1 MADRITV
8 DEALAKLGG
17 FGLFQWL
24 IYLGAS
30 IAEMAVTYQIFLLT
44 FIAAEPKWVC
54 KNESI
59 ICNFTKSIG
68 LNDDDYEARCDMPRS
83 EWKFA
88 DDFTSIVTEFDLV
101 CDDSILATVASM
113 FIFAGWIIGSVLF
126 GFLSDRFGRKVAFL
140 SCVINISVV
149 ALIGAFVNALWQ
161 FIIIRFFVGV
171 GIGCSASLFII
182 LSEFSGVKHRGTM
195 GVIFW
200 FSFIFGLC
208 ILPLYAHLIRDWRKL
223 TILTSCLGF
232 PAFIVWWIFP
242 ESVRYYLIKGK
253 EDEAHE
259 VLERVAKYN
268 RKPIIKDKLEQVEE
282 EQKSSLKDLFA
293 TPTIRKYTLLSCF
306 IWCVESIVYY
316 GVSFASVLL
325 GGNIYLS
332 FFIINSME
340 IPATILAIWT
350 VERFGRK
357 KTTLW
362 GMVVACVASILGV
375 VFRMHQDNLYDGYW
389 IMTVI
394 MAMLS
399 KGFINLSFTGVW
411 VWSNE
416 LFPTVVRNTGMGT
429 TNGLAR
435 VGSFLSG
442 YVIWLTRIHPL
453 IPYSIFATMAFFA
466 SCACLLLPETT
477 GRPTQEVIS
486 EGQVP
491 AQEIKLS
498 NTDKSSPTLYKN
510 KMSV

>member
-1 MADRITV
+1 MAKTITV
-8 DEALAKLGG
+8 DEALAELGG

-44 FIAAEPKWVC
+44 FITAEPKWLC
-54 KNESI
+54 KNESL
-59 ICNFTKSIG
+59 ICNFSEPMG
-68 LNDDDYEARCDMPRS
+68 LTDDDYEARCDMPRS

-113 FIFAGWIIGSVLF
+113 FIFAGWIIGSILF

-149 ALIGAFVNALWQ
+149 ALAGAFVQSLWL
-161 FIIIRFFVGV
+161 FIVIRFFVGV

-200 FSFIFGLC
+200 FSFIFALC
-208 ILPLYAHLIRDWRKL
+208 IIPLYAHLIRDWRKL

-242 ESVRYYLIKGK
+242 ESVRYYLITGK
-253 EDEAHE
+253 QEKARE
-259 VLERVAKYN
+259 VLERVARYN
-268 RKPIIKDKLEQVEE
+268 RKPMIEDKLEQVAA
-282 EQKSSLKDLFA
+282 EQRSSFKDLFA

-306 IWCVESIVYY
+306 IWCIESVVYY
-316 GVSFASVLL
+316 GVSFSSVLL

-340 IPATILAIWT
+340 LPATFLTIWT
-350 VERFGRK
+350 IERFGRK
-357 KTTLW
+357 WTTLG
-362 GMVVACVASILGV
+362 GMILACAASILGV
-375 VFRMHQDNLYDGYW
+375 VFRMHQDYVYDGYW
-389 IMTVI
+389 VMTVI

-399 KGFINLSFTGVW
+399 KGCINLSFNGVW

-435 VGSFLSG
+435 IGSFMSG
-442 YVIWLTRIHPL
+442 YIIWLTRIHPL
-453 IPYSIFATMAFFA
+453 IPYAIFATLAFLA

-486 EGQVP
+486 E
-491 AQEIKLS
+491 AQALVQQLELS
-498 NTDKSSPTLYKN
+498 DTTDKSVDVGNKN
-510 KMSV
+510 LV

>member
-1 MADRITV
+1 
-8 DEALAKLGG
+8 
-17 FGLFQWL
+17 
-24 IYLGAS
+24 
-30 IAEMAVTYQIFLLT
+30 
-44 FIAAEPKWVC
+44 
-54 KNESI
+54 
-59 ICNFTKSIG
+59 
-68 LNDDDYEARCDMPRS
+68 
-83 EWKFA
+83 
-88 DDFTSIVTEFDLV
+88 
-101 CDDSILATVASM
+101 M

-126 GFLSDRFGRKVAFL
+126 GFLSDRYGRKVAFL
-140 SCVINISVV
+140 ACVVNITVV
-149 ALIGAFVNALWQ
+149 AFAGAFVQSLWL

-200 FSFIFGLC
+200 FSFICALC
-208 ILPLYAHLIRDWRKL
+208 IIPLYAHLIRDWRKL

-232 PAFIVWWIFP
+232 PAFVVWWIFP

-253 EDEAHE
+253 HKEARQ
-259 VLERVAKYN
+259 VLERVAWYN
-268 RKPIIKDKLEQVEE
+268 RRPMIEDKLEQVGE
-282 EQKSSLKDLFA
+282 EQKSSIKDLFT

-306 IWCVESIVYY
+306 IWCVESVVYY

-340 IPATILAIWT
+340 FPATILTIWT
-350 VERFGRK
+350 IDRFGRK
-357 KTTLW
+357 WTTLG

-375 VFRMHQDNLYDGYW
+375 VFRMHQDYIYDGYW

-394 MAMLS
+394 MAMLA
-399 KGFINLSFTGVW
+399 KGCINLSFNGVW

-435 VGSFLSG
+435 IGSFLSG

-453 IPYSIFATMAFFA
+453 IPYAIFATLAFFA

-477 GRPTQEVIS
+477 GQPTQEVIMPQPA
-486 EGQVP
+486 GQ
-491 AQEIKLS
+491 ELKLS
-498 NTDKSSPTLYKN
+498 DVNESTKVVENKN
-510 KMSV
+510 LV